1 MGYRWLKLVTPTR
14 FFSIEHVNVE
24 QPLPTF
30 LDYPLSVFSLS
41 LLKTVFILKIGT
53 IILAAGGSTRMGG
66 EPKQLLHY
74 KGQSLMRRISE
85 TALSTQAGPVVV
97 VLGANRER
105 IVPELAGLPLT
116 LVDNAAW
123 QTGMASSLKTG
134 LAALYITHKDI
145 DAVMVLLTDQPLV
158 SVGLLLHML
167 DTYVT
172 NDKGIVA
179 CRYDDQLGVPVL
191 FDRNYIEQM
200 LQLEG
205 DKGAKWII
213 VKHRKDCIEIP
224 FEAGAIDLD
233 SKRDVELFTQA
244 QLGIIP

>member
-1 MGYRWLKLVTPTR
+1 MVYRWLKLVTPTR
-14 FFSIEHVNVE
+14 FSSTERGNDR
-24 QPLPTF
+24 TGASGF
-30 LDYPLSVFSLS
+30 LALPLSAFSLS
-41 LLKTVFILKIGT
+41 LFKTVFILKIGT

-66 EPKQLLHY
+66 EPKQLLQY

-85 TALSTQAGPVVV
+85 TALATQAGPVVV

-167 DTYVT
+167 DTYV
-172 NDKGIVA
+172 NSDKGIVA

-213 VKHRKDCIEIP
+213 VKHRQDCVEIP

-233 SKRDVELFTQA
+233 SKRDVELFAQA